1 MKYCYF
7 FHHLFDFFDLKNNN
21 ITTGSAFF
29 CNGLQQSA
37 TQSEAL
43 VKLTVYQISHKMSS
57 IFMIADRTY
66 LYGVYDLILA

>member
-7 FHHLFDFFDLKNNN
+7 FIMFDFFDLKNNN
-21 ITTGSAFF
+21 ITTSSAFF
-29 CNGLQQSA
+29 CNGLKQSA

-43 VKLTVYQISHKMSS
+43 IKWTVYQTSHQISS

-66 LYGVYDLILA
+66 LYSVYDLNLA